1 MSLFLCLSLHLHPAR
16 LLPLHTTF
24 HVASMHAVCCL
35 PLTACSRE
43 HTSWTSIHR
52 SGSSPLH
59 SLVSSPSKLRA
70 TMTRMLCSLVPMA
83 CFVLFCTRP
92 SQKAFFFFF
101 CFLCLVSSQIN
112 RQQRGPLATT
122 ANLPLTPLAK
132 VWLLCVLI
140 VWLRACLINLR
151 CRHFAVFCSIKYPC
165 PSIDA
170 CRVSTRRSVCCTSGD
185 ICSLWCGNG
194 CHGASGRV
202 Q

>member
-1 MSLFLCLSLHLHPAR
+1 MSLFLCPSLHLHPAR

-59 SLVSSPSKLRA
+59 SLVSILSKLRA

-101 CFLCLVSSQIN
+101 FWLPLSRILPNQPATAWAFGYDGKFAFDTI
-112 RQQRGPLATT
+112 GKGLATMRAHRLAT
-122 ANLPLTPLAK
+122 CLPHQSTLST
-132 VWLLCVLI
+132 
-140 VWLRACLINLR
+140 
-151 CRHFAVFCSIKYPC
+151 FCSVLLNQVSLSLHRC
-165 PSIDA
+165 MQSIHPTF
-170 CRVSTRRSVCCTSGD
+170 RLLHFG
-185 ICSLWCGNG
+185 
-194 CHGASGRV
+194 
-202 Q
+202 